1 MGESLEPLRDYPA
14 TLIQIWHGDLL
25 MWEAIVSEWQHSDWP
40 FGLDREGMKVERTP
54 YRWEGEGTL
63 RRLALTERPRNDV
76 AEATIRAPKE
86 RKS

>member
-25 MWEAIVSEWQHSDWP
+25 MWEAIVLEGQYSSWP

-63 RRLALTERPRNDV
+63 RRLALTERPRNDA
-76 AEATIRAPKE
+76 AEATIRALKD
-86 RKS
+86 RKP